1 MVCLLPKI
9 EYRCSFEKIE
19 TEESLMK
26 HVLSKNGRME
36 KVHFIIEHLEP
47 VLGKWI
53 WLEYQHVS
61 NMVGYR
67 NLLFTNVR
75 NRSEASKLKEIGN
88 VTRKSIVN
96 LRRSE
101 NETMIIL
108 DPGSSNPLSPRDF
121 SGNASLIVGGILG
134 DHPPSGRTKLA
145 LTDKMPNM
153 LSRNLGSNQFSVDG
167 AVHIA
172 LEVASGKSIADI
184 PIEVGVEINV
194 SKRHSSY
201 LPFAYPLVRGRPLL
215 APGLRGYLRKG
226 VFKDEG
232 ILFRTGRAPSV
243 AQKRS

>member
-1 MVCLLPKI
+1 MG
-9 EYRCSFEKIE
+9 

-26 HVLSKNGRME
+26 KLFSKNRRIA

-53 WLEYQHVS
+53 WLEYRHVF
-61 NMVGYR
+61 NMVGHQ

-75 NRSEASKLKEIGN
+75 NKSEASKLKEIGN
-88 VTRKSIVN
+88 VTGESIVN
-96 LRRSE
+96 LRRRE

-108 DPGSSNPLSPRDF
+108 DPQSSNPLSPEDF
-121 SGNASLIVGGILG
+121 SSNASLIVGGILG
-134 DHPPSGRTKLA
+134 DHPPGGRTKLA
-145 LTDKMPNM
+145 LTDKMPYMSN
-153 LSRNLGSNQFSVDG
+153 RNLGYRQFSVDG

-172 LEVASGKSIADI
+172 LEVAAGKSIADI

-194 SKRHSSY
+194 NKRHSSF

-226 VFKDEG
+226 VFKDEEV
-232 ILFRTGRAPSV
+232 LFRTGRAPSV